1 MIQFYPF
8 RIIKIALV
16 LIINKKQKLISLNSV
31 INHDNHKP
39 DIKCGNMGIIHRY
52 TKAPS
57 VPVHYIGL
65 LK

>member
-1 MIQFYPF
+1 M
-8 RIIKIALV
+8 
-16 LIINKKQKLISLNSV
+16 INKKQKLISLNSV